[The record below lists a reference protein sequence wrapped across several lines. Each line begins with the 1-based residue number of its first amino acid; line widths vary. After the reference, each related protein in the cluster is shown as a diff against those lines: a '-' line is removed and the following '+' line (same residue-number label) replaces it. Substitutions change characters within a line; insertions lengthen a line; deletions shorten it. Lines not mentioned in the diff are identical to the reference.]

1 MMQKTTIILAD
12 DHAILR
18 TGLKLMLSCE
28 PAIEVIGE
36 VSSGEE
42 LLELLKQMKADV
54 LILDLSLPGMN
65 GIDVIYEIKN
75 KGYAINIL
83 VLTMHT
89 EEQYIKA
96 VMNAGALGYV
106 SKSAFDTELLTAV
119 KTVAAGK
126 IYLNSNHAL
135 VIVNTLLNTGTKAAE
150 AYSSLSSREREVMR
164 LLVHGYSLAEIAKL
178 LCLSI
183 KTIDTHKTRIMT
195 KLGIAKKNELVQY
208 ALDHGMLVQKN
219 ESIT

>member
-1 MMQKTTIILAD
+1 MKKTKIILAD

-18 TGLKLMLSCE
+18 TGLKLMLSCDSSV
-28 PAIEVIGE
+28 EVIGE
-36 VSSGEE
+36 VSSGEQ
-42 LLELLKQMKADV
+42 LLELLEKVTADV

-75 KGYAINIL
+75 RGYGINIL

-96 VMNAGALGYV
+96 VMSAGALGYV
-106 SKSAFDTELLTAV
+106 SKSAFDTELLSAV
-119 KTVAAGK
+119 KTVAQGK
-126 IYLNSNHAL
+126 IHLNGNNAL
-135 VIVNTLLNTGTKAAE
+135 LMVNTLLSNNNKQDD
-150 AYSSLSSREREVMR
+150 AYTLLSSREREVMR
-164 LLVHGYSLAEIAKL
+164 LLVRGYSLAEIGKM

-195 KLGIAKKNELVQY
+195 KLGITKKNELVQY
-208 ALDHGMLVQKN
+208 ALDHGILVQKSDLN
-219 ESIT
+219 T

>member
-1 MMQKTTIILAD
+1 MHKTRIILAD

-18 TGLKLMLSCE
+18 TGLKLMLSCDSS
-28 PAIEVIGE
+28 IDVIGE

-42 LLELLKQMKADV
+42 VIKLLETVEADV

-75 KGYAINIL
+75 RGYLINVL

-106 SKSAFDTELLTAV
+106 SKSAFDTELLSAV
-119 KTVAAGK
+119 KTVAEGK
-126 IYLNSNHAL
+126 IYLNSANAL
-135 VIVNTLLNTGTKAAE
+135 LMVNTLLHNNTKECDSYAL
-150 AYSSLSSREREVMR
+150 LSTREREVMR
-164 LLVHGYSLAEIAKL
+164 LLVHGYSLAEIGKM

-208 ALDHGMLVQKN
+208 AVDHGMFVQKN
-219 ESIT
+219 

>member
-1 MMQKTTIILAD
+1 MEKTKIILAD

-18 TGLKLMLSCE
+18 TGLKLMLSCDSS
-28 PAIEVIGE
+28 IDVIGE

-42 LLELLKQMKADV
+42 LLKLLEKVKADV

-75 KGYAINIL
+75 RGYIINIL

-106 SKSAFDTELLTAV
+106 SKSAFDTELLSAV
-119 KTVAAGK
+119 KTVAEGK
-126 IYLNSNHAL
+126 IYLNSSNAL
-135 VIVNTLLNTGTKAAE
+135 LMVNTLLNNNTKE
-150 AYSSLSSREREVMR
+150 CDSYTLLSSREREVMR
-164 LLVHGYSLAEIAKL
+164 LLVHGYSLAEIGKL

-195 KLGIAKKNELVQY
+195 KLGITKKTELVQY
-208 ALDHGMLVQKN
+208 ALDHGMLVQNN
-219 ESIT
+219 EIIT

>member
-1 MMQKTTIILAD
+1 MRKTKIILAD

-18 TGLKLMLSCE
+18 TGLKLMLSCDSF
-28 PAIEVIGE
+28 IDVIGE
-36 VSSGEE
+36 VSSGEQ
-42 LLELLKQMKADV
+42 LLELLERVQADV

-75 KGYAINIL
+75 REYLINIL

-106 SKSAFDTELLTAV
+106 NKSAFDTELLSAV
-119 KTVAAGK
+119 KTVADGK

-135 VIVNTLLNTGTKAAE
+135 LMVNTLLSNNTKECDPYTL
-150 AYSSLSSREREVMR
+150 LSSREREVMR
-164 LLVHGYSLAEIAKL
+164 LLVRGYSLADIAKM

-195 KLGIAKKNELVQY
+195 KLGITKKNELVRY
-208 ALDHGMLVQKN
+208 ALDHGILVQNN
-219 ESIT
+219 EIIS

>member
-1 MMQKTTIILAD
+1 MQKIKIILAD

-18 TGLKLMLSCE
+18 TGLKLMLSCDH
-28 PAIEVIGE
+28 AIDVIGE

-42 LLELLKQMKADV
+42 LLKLLQDVKADV

-75 KGYAINIL
+75 RGYLINIL

-96 VMNAGALGYV
+96 VMKAGALGYV

-119 KTVAAGK
+119 KTVAEGK
-126 IYLNSNHAL
+126 IYLNSDHAL
-135 VIVNTLLNTGTKAAE
+135 LMVNTLLNNNNKECDPYTL
-150 AYSSLSSREREVMR
+150 LSSREREVMR
-164 LLVHGYSLAEIAKL
+164 LLVHGYSLADIGKL

-183 KTIDTHKTRIMT
+183 KTIDTHKTRIMN
-195 KLGIAKKNELVQY
+195 KLGITKKNELVQY
-208 ALDHGMLVQKN
+208 ALDRGILVQNN
-219 ESIT
+219 EKIT

>member
-1 MMQKTTIILAD
+1 MQKTKVILAD

-18 TGLKLMLSCE
+18 TGLKLMLSCDSSLD
-28 PAIEVIGE
+28 VIGE
-36 VSSGEE
+36 VSSGEN
-42 LLELLKQMKADV
+42 LLELLERVKADV

-75 KGYAINIL
+75 RGHFINIL

-106 SKSAFDTELLTAV
+106 SKSAFDTELLSAV

-126 IYLNSNHAL
+126 IYLNKDHAL
-135 VIVNTLLNTGTKAAE
+135 LMVNTLLSNNTKEGAQYTL
-150 AYSSLSSREREVMR
+150 LSRREREVMR
-164 LLVHGYSLAEIAKL
+164 LLVHGYSLADIARML
-178 LCLSI
+178 RLSI

-195 KLGIAKKNELVQY
+195 KLGVAKKNELVRY
-208 ALDHGMLVQKN
+208 ALDHGILVQKS
-219 ESIT
+219 EISL

>member
-1 MMQKTTIILAD
+1 MQKTKIILAD

-18 TGLKLMLSCE
+18 TGLKLMLSLDSS
-28 PAIEVIGE
+28 IDVIGE

-42 LLELLKQMKADV
+42 LLNLLEEVKADV

-75 KGYAINIL
+75 RGFIINIL

-96 VMNAGALGYV
+96 VINAGALGFV
-106 SKSAFDTELLTAV
+106 NKSAFDTELLSAV
-119 KTVAAGK
+119 KTVAEGK

-135 VIVNTLLNTGTKAAE
+135 LMVNTLLNNNSQE
-150 AYSSLSSREREVMR
+150 CDPYELLSSREREVMH
-164 LLVHGYSLAEIAKL
+164 LLVHGYSLVEIGRL

-183 KTIDTHKTRIMT
+183 KTIDTYKTRIMT
-195 KLGIAKKNELVQY
+195 KLGITKKNELVQY

-219 ESIT
+219 D